1 MKAKKSLGQ
10 NFLVNE
16 SIIDNI
22 IELIDCNKDDLI
34 IEIGPGRGALSKK
47 LVKNDCQYVAIEIDK
62 DMESY
67 LNQFNINVIYDDILN
82 VDLNSLL
89 KKYKYN
95 RLFIVGN
102 LPYYI
107 TSPILEKLV
116 LLNVDIYKMIFMVQ
130 KEVGLRY
137 SANPGSKDY
146 GYMSLFLQY
155 RYDVK
160 KEFDVK
166 RGNFNPIPNVDS
178 CIISLTNN
186 NKTSDIDF
194 IEYTKF
200 LKTAFSMK
208 RKTLK
213 NNLKEYNWEI
223 INSVLKMYNYLET
236 VRAEELSQ
244 EVFIKIFSELKK

>member
-47 LVKNDCQYVAIEIDK
+47 LVKKDCQYFAIEIDK

-186 NKTSDIDF
+186 NKTNDIDF

-244 EVFIKIFSELKK
+244 EVFIKIYNELKK